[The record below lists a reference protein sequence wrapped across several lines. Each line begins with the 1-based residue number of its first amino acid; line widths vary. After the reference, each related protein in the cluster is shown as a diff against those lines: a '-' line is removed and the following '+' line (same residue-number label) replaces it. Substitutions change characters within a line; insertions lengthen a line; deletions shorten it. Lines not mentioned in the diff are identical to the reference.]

1 MNELIKDFY
10 KVEFHCHTVYSKDC
24 LLPPEKL
31 VAACRKKKLDRVVV
45 TDHNTIA
52 GALRA
57 KEIDP
62 ERVIIGEEIKT
73 EKGELLAAYMTKEIP
88 PGLSPIETIARL
100 RDQGAFISVS
110 HPFDRMRS
118 GHWQVDDLVDIL
130 PLVDAV
136 ETFNARSMFPGANQ
150 QAREFA
156 AEHELLRTAGSDAH
170 TAYELGKA
178 SMIMPPFQDAE
189 SLRKALRTALFDVS
203 QSSLLIH
210 FSSRYAVWRKKWAAR
225 KAARG

>member
-1 MNELIKDFY
+1 MNDFAENFF
-10 KVEFHCHTVYSKDC
+10 KVEFHCHTIYSKDC

-31 VAACRKKKLDRVVV
+31 VEACKKKKIDRVVV
-45 TDHNTIA
+45 TDHNSIE

-62 ERVIIGEEIKT
+62 QRVIVGEEIKT

-118 GHWQVDDLVDIL
+118 GHWQIDDLFEIV
-130 PLVDAV
+130 PLVDAI

-156 AEHELLRTAGSDAH
+156 AEHDLLRTAGSDAH

-178 SMIMPPFQDAE
+178 SMIMPRFQDAE
-189 SLRKALRTALFDVS
+189 SLKDALSKALFDVS

-225 KAARG
+225 KSGGG

>member
-1 MNELIKDFY
+1 MKERIKDFHR
-10 KVEFHCHTVYSKDC
+10 VEFHCHTVYSKDS

-31 VAACRKKKLDRVVV
+31 VEACRKKKIDRVVV
-45 TDHNTIA
+45 TDHNTIQ

-62 ERVIIGEEIKT
+62 GRVIVGEEIKT
-73 EKGELLAAYMTKEIP
+73 GNGELLAAFMTKEIP

-118 GHWQVDDLVDIL
+118 GSWQIDDLFDIIH
-130 PLVDAV
+130 LVDAI

-150 QAREFA
+150 QARDFA

-203 QSSLLIH
+203 QSSWLIH
-210 FSSRYAVWRKKWAAR
+210 FSSRYAVWRKGWAAR
-225 KAARG
+225 RSGGG